1 MLKKIKPLLLTCK
14 AGYTVKRYFT
24 KKYIHYQA
32 NADATIKRIYQFS
45 VAGSTPQVNPTIRTT
60 PDFPV
65 VAKTLLRDLMTD
77 LRKTNDLIREKIK
90 GLTVTADGDLYIV
103 NDDVDDSNGETQLL
117 KIDDAN
123 DNY

>member
-1 MLKKIKPLLLTCK
+1 
-14 AGYTVKRYFT
+14 
-24 KKYIHYQA
+24 
-32 NADATIKRIYQFS
+32 
-45 VAGSTPQVNPTIRTT
+45 
-60 PDFPV
+60 
-65 VAKTLLRDLMTD
+65 MTD
-77 LRKTNDLIREKIK
+77 LRKTNDLIREKIE